1 MAATVSEIRS
11 AVQDLWSFFV
21 PPIGR
26 IMVALLILVLIGGS
40 GLLSEVF
47 LGISALLN
55 QVDQAALMMVLE
67 KFSLTPLVP
76 VIGLFIFGFIIFAVD
91 RLLKLLPSA
100 IPVSFVQ
107 SDSALYGLHRKLGEI
122 WRFAPE
128 AENISQVFSILEH
141 QLAAE
146 RLKDEKAALSN
157 VDSWMESSDRC
168 FRQQEFVRFLI
179 VWIFVASIIVALVGR
194 DSLRV
199 SVVIGLQILCVAVLL
214 WTFLRTAEIHDQI
227 ASAKIDAFA
236 AIALNQGRKPLDPS
250 DERWLEIQPYL
261 DSAEKEA
268 KKGWWWVSLFSFRWL
283 KMARYRRR
291 RRLAAGLVKKMFGKS
306 TPNPSATPDVNRASR
321 GRHR

>member
-1 MAATVSEIRS
+1 MAATVSEVRS
-11 AVQDLWSFFV
+11 VVQDLWSFFV

-26 IMVALLILVLIGGS
+26 ILVALFILLLIGGG
-40 GLLSEVF
+40 GLLSRVS
-47 LGISALLN
+47 LWASALLN
-55 QVDQAALMMVLE
+55 QVDQRALMAALE

-76 VIGLFIFGFIIFAVD
+76 LLGLFLFGFIIFAMD
-91 RLLKLLPSA
+91 RLLKLLPGA

-107 SDSALYGLHRKLGEI
+107 STSALYGLHRRLGQI

-146 RLKDEKAALSN
+146 RLKEGAPALRN
-157 VDSWMESSDRC
+157 VDNWAKNNDRC

-179 VWIFVASIIVALVGR
+179 VWIFVASIIVALFSR

-199 SVVIGLQILCVAVLL
+199 SVVLGAQIICVAVLL
-214 WTFLRTAEIHDQI
+214 WTFLRAAEIQDQI

-236 AIALNQGRKPLDPS
+236 AIALNQGRKPLEPS
-250 DERWLEIQPYL
+250 DKRWLEIQAHL
-261 DSAEKEA
+261 NSAEEEA
-268 KKGWWWVSLFSFRWL
+268 RKGWWWVSLFSFRWA

-291 RRLAAGLVKKMFGKS
+291 RRLVESLVKKVSGKS
-306 TPNPSATPDVNRASR
+306 TPNTSATPDVNRASR
-321 GRHR
+321 GRRR